1 MPTPFSSA
9 IHSARANFS
18 ARSLLA
24 FLCVG
29 GASTAAHYLVMLLL
43 MRAGMPAVLASGIGF
58 TLSALLNYLLN
69 EQLTFHS
76 NEQRRVTAPRFAVVA
91 VTGLLLNHLLLTAL
105 MRAGLPTIAAQLL
118 TTMGVIVW
126 NYCIHGAW
134 TFRSHPTRG
143 RN

>member
-1 MPTPFSSA
+1 MTG
-9 IHSARANFS
+9 ARANFS
-18 ARSLLA
+18 VRSLLA

-43 MRAGMPAVLASGIGF
+43 MRAGLPAVIGSGIGF

-76 NEQRRVTAPRFAVVA
+76 DEQRRVTAPRFAVA
-91 VTGLLLNHLLLTAL
+91 AATGLLLNHLLLSAL
-105 MRAGLPTIAAQLL
+105 IRAGLTTVPAQLL

-134 TFRSHPTRG
+134 TFRSHRNCG